1 MFQPIRLMRP
11 DDLISQRQKRIA
23 RLIAPVR
30 PPRYVTADSHAD
42 RLSGSLGQR
51 RCRNDV
57 QRSWADWI
65 HSRAR
70 WTMMVTLTFRR
81 RSARGYGVPEP
92 AIEAAL
98 TRVLRLINCD
108 LFGKRRANK
117 GWTIAC
123 AVTVDFGTF
132 GDHPH
137 AHLLLEAPTGV
148 AEEQLCVLVERA
160 AQRTSLVDQQRV
172 YRRYVSVG
180 GAEYL
185 MKHGTDR
192 MVVSLL
198 TQAHLGC

>member
-1 MFQPIRLMRP
+1 MRP

-23 RLIAPVR
+23 RLIAPVK

-42 RLSGSLGQR
+42 RLSGSLAQR

-81 RSARGYGVPEP
+81 QSARGYRVTKT
-92 AIEAAL
+92 AVEAAL
-98 TRVLRLINCD
+98 RRVLRLINCD
-108 LFGKRRANK
+108 LFGKRRTNK
-117 GWTIAC
+117 GWTIAS
-123 AVTVDFGTF
+123 AGTVDFGSF

-137 AHLLLEAPTGV
+137 AHLLLEAPAGV
-148 AEEQLCVLVERA
+148 SEEQLCAVVERA
-160 AQRTSLVDQQRV
+160 AQRTSLVDRQRV
-172 YRRYVSVG
+172 YRQYVDVG

-192 MVVSLL
+192 MVVPLL
-198 TQAHLGC
+198 TAARQSH